1 MSKDKDLDALESA
14 QASAENEVEQ
24 EENLEWL
31 LDMESYD
38 TEDTLFKV
46 EGERYEDQGLS
57 AFEAEMAE
65 RPMTRGNDMG
75 DDLANYVDEEIVIS
89 SESSSS
95 DIYSN
100 SDDSD
105 ADVAASAEDAGRKM
119 AIDFTRRDESQAP
132 ASAVSIA
139 EGADILGLAS
149 EDDMGETYM
158 TIRRAK
164 KVDAAPAESA
174 APTERVSDSVVDS
187 AAEVASAAEADA
199 IGEAVQVDETLLVG
213 EAAELNEEVV
223 ARADSPAVE
232 QEMLSAGF
240 AVGTSSMS
248 AASGSDVG
256 PSDMHGLDAGF
267 DSTGPDLNAMED
279 APVPSQVA
287 QPESVDVANQ
297 GAVNETTNDQ
307 DLPPVAEEVLTDSNL
322 DEELAFSIE
331 DSGDGLAD
339 DFDPFEKDEV
349 VLFET
354 DEDLAATDALIA
366 QGIGGAE
373 DIVGEL
379 PEQLDELVLD
389 ELQSEGEALADL
401 DADLDQLVPGESE
414 DSAALEMQD
423 ETPAATHDSAGESEG
438 VDSLPEFDMSDF
450 ATESLAEDTAEDDTT
465 GLVELPELEFDARE
479 LVDQAQSPAGVE
491 EAELE
496 VEDGEAQALDSEA
509 LTEQMLS
516 EADEHDE
523 GIDQQH
529 DTLAEEAFLLDE
541 LPELEFGAVEAEEQP
556 VTEAKDQADKS
567 VAAITGEAI
576 ISSEEVGEEIEG
588 FGEDIFG
595 DDFADDIDAAFGG
608 EQLEGSADIDSAFS
622 ELAESAAEDGDSLFA
637 DDFDQ
642 LANPMG
648 AAAELEEETLDALD
662 ANASEELQVADNVAD
677 AAIES
682 VEESID
688 ESASEAHPV
697 SEEADLAQPIAAGS
711 ADLDTPDEEALPEQV
726 KVEHRGRS
734 AIDLAALDS
743 AQPGWAV
750 PAGVDFSESSQA
762 GGDIFADFLDAFV
775 EEGSSEIEK
784 LEDLV
789 SEWEKDVANQEIA
802 AEVGRTLHT
811 VKGIAKG
818 VGLQRYGT
826 LIHNYETLLE
836 ALPVPAAEEEQ
847 VYFRIINV
855 WLDALVRGIEFIGAS
870 REDVTSEL
878 PVPAVTPEKAGQ
890 KSSADS
896 GKEAAGK
903 GKASKST
910 KKKGASRKRAETAEQ
925 PAKEEKSEQQLAD
938 EGAKALTVQQSV
950 RITSDTLDHWLN
962 LASQTQQLCVR
973 ASQTNN
979 RGKRSTAELQGRL
992 SSVRTHIGKIA
1003 DRALLSVNARGNSSQ
1018 DMDALEMDQYSELQE
1033 AASILREGV
1042 EDLGDLIEVLGR
1054 QNNQVE
1060 TLLKQQ
1066 SSVISSISSSLQG
1079 SRVVPV
1085 SRLMPGLRR
1094 IVRTVSTDLGKV
1106 VTFRVLNEVGALDR
1120 DHHARLQVVLEHM
1133 VRNALDHGIE
1143 LPDERLAAGKPNAG
1157 RITVDVVKSGGDYVI
1172 KLADDGRGIDAD
1184 AIRESARNKG
1194 LDVDVDA
1201 LSDEEVL
1208 RLIFH
1213 KGFSTAD
1220 KVSEI
1225 SGRGVGMEIVLT
1237 ELQQLG
1243 GDIQIQSA
1251 PGQGTTFVVRIPSN
1265 VTVNG
1270 ALMVTAGDDAYA
1282 IPLNGLIAV
1291 EQVPA
1296 EEFFAAVRQGNSLQ
1310 LFDMDCEPAYL
1321 ATLCQG
1327 VGLPERGF
1335 WESFVPVII
1344 AGSEDRHMAIAIDN
1358 VQEALELVVR
1368 SLGSQFSTV
1377 PGLAGAATTADGEAI
1392 VALDLNLL
1400 VESVGADGIAPIADS
1415 KDHHQSLLALV
1426 VDDSRTQRMVATSQL
1441 DAVGVETVTAENG
1454 QVAIDLLNATHR
1466 LPDVVLLDVEM
1477 PVKDGI
1483 ETLREIRKSQR
1494 YGHLPVIM
1502 VTSRTGAK
1510 HRALAKSAGCNA
1522 YMGKPFNFPA
1532 LVEQINVLTR
1542 HNLQLS

>member
-14 QASAENEVEQ
+14 QASTENEVEQ

-38 TEDTLFKV
+38 TEETLFKV
-46 EGERYEDQGLS
+46 EGERYEDKGLS

-95 DIYSN
+95 DIYS
-100 SDDSD
+100 STDDSD
-105 ADVAASAEDAGRKM
+105 TDAAGSAEEAGRKM
-119 AIDFTRRDESQAP
+119 AIDFSRRDDSEVP
-132 ASAVSIA
+132 AAAVSIA
-139 EGADILGLAS
+139 EGADILGLAN

-158 TIRRAK
+158 TIRRARNAE
-164 KVDAAPAESA
+164 AAPVESA
-174 APTERVSDSVVDS
+174 ASIDSASDSSVNNTADT
-187 AAEVASAAEADA
+187 ASASEADA
-199 IGEAVQVDETLLVG
+199 IGEAVQVDETTVVG
-213 EAAELNEEVV
+213 EAAELNEDVV

-240 AVGTSSMS
+240 AMGTSSMS
-248 AASGSDVG
+248 AVSGSDVSTSDTRG
-256 PSDMHGLDAGF
+256 PDADFGNL
-267 DSTGPDLNAMED
+267 GPDLDALED

-287 QPESVDVANQ
+287 QPESADVANQ
-297 GAVNETTNDQ
+297 GAASEATNDQ

-322 DEELAFSIE
+322 DEELTFSIE
-331 DSGDGLAD
+331 DSGDGLAA

-354 DEDLAATDALIA
+354 DEDLAAADALLE
-366 QGIGGAE
+366 QELEGTE
-373 DIVGEL
+373 DIDGEIPDQL
-379 PEQLDELVLD
+379 GEQVLD
-389 ELQSEGEALADL
+389 DPLNEAEALADL
-401 DADLDQLVPGESE
+401 GAELDQLVPGAGE
-414 DSAALEMQD
+414 AAAAQEMQD
-423 ETPAATHDSAGESEG
+423 ENPVAGHDSDGESEG
-438 VDSLPEFDMSDF
+438 IDSLPEFDMSDF
-450 ATESLAEDTAEDDTT
+450 ATESLAEDIAEEDTS
-465 GLVELPELEFDARE
+465 GQVELSELEFDARE
-479 LVDQAQSPAGVE
+479 HVDQAQLQADVE
-491 EAELE
+491 EVELD
-496 VEDGEAQALDSEA
+496 VEDGEAQAQDGEP
-509 LTEQMLS
+509 LTEHMLS
-516 EADEHDE
+516 QSDENV
-523 GIDQQH
+523 DQQNEP
-529 DTLAEEAFLLDE
+529 DSEEAFLLDE
-541 LPELEFGAVEAEEQP
+541 LPELEFGAVELEAQP
-556 VTEAKDQADKS
+556 APEAADQTDES
-567 VAAITGEAI
+567 VAEITAEAITSNEA
-576 ISSEEVGEEIEG
+576 GGDEIEG

-595 DDFADDIDAAFGG
+595 DDFADDLDAAFGG
-608 EQLEGSADIDSAFS
+608 EQLDSSADIDSAFS

-637 DDFDQ
+637 DEFDQ
-642 LANPMG
+642 LADPMD
-648 AAAELEEETLDALD
+648 AAAELEGETLEALD
-662 ANASEELQVADNVAD
+662 AAPSEELPLADNVSD

-682 VEESID
+682 AEEAVEELTGEEGSG
-688 ESASEAHPV
+688 
-697 SEEADLAQPIAAGS
+697 SEETVLEQPIAAES
-711 ADLDTPDEEALPEQV
+711 IDHDTPAEEVLPEQV
-726 KVEHRGRS
+726 EVEHRGRS

-743 AQPGWAV
+743 SQSGWAV
-750 PAGVDFSESSQA
+750 PAGVDFSESSKS

-789 SEWEKDVANQEIA
+789 SEWEKDVGNQEIA

-826 LIHNYETLLE
+826 LIHNFETLLE
-836 ALPVPAAEEEQ
+836 ALPEPAADEEQ

-870 REDVTSEL
+870 RGDVASEL
-878 PVPAVTPEKAGQ
+878 PVTAATPEKAEQ
-890 KSSADS
+890 KSSADN
-896 GKEAAGK
+896 KKDAVGK
-903 GKASKST
+903 GVASKSD
-910 KKKGASRKRAETAEQ
+910 KKKAASRKSAETAEQ
-925 PAKEEKSEQQLAD
+925 PAREEKSDQQLAD

-1143 LPDERLAAGKPNAG
+1143 LPDERLSAGKPNAG

-1184 AIRESARNKG
+1184 AIRESARSKG
-1194 LDVDVDA
+1194 LDFDVDA
-1201 LSDEEVL
+1201 LSDDEVL